1 MVATVRIASGKFKLH
16 AVPGAGR
23 CEKNEDGGLDVLGT
37 DMDGGKVTVWTYEA
51 GEWSKAWLQNEG
63 QPEQFGHVTAGT

>member
-1 MVATVRIASGKFKLH
+1 M
-16 AVPGAGR
+16 
-23 CEKNEDGGLDVLGT
+23 LGT

>member
-1 MVATVRIASGKFKLH
+1 
-16 AVPGAGR
+16 
-23 CEKNEDGGLDVLGT
+23 VLGT